1 MSSPASDS
9 GPDSPVETLPSSPV
23 VDGSR
28 QPERSVQRSTA
39 TAPANSPRTPANV
52 RRAAGSNVLEGD
64 SDDEEYAAPEQR
76 VPACLPCIKSS
87 RITGILDCR
96 PHPAGAACNRCS
108 RYKKSLC
115 DHGEELHAR
124 NPLLRRRL
132 HDLQRTMDGGRH
144 IASPKVLATRDAN
157 NKIIQSGHNAKMTDE
172 FNLAHAA
179 YMREYDRLRDAEASG
194 ATSGLGG
201 PNALSLVHRSGGSKA
216 AQQLT
221 IGLAQGLKYMEE
233 RNNERHQ
240 QLLEIQRESAAAQR
254 ETNTSHPCPCHCH
267 PSASRAPPSAVP
279 ACSSS
284 SPPAA
289 CVRPSC
295 CCPSTPPRPLRAFR
309 PVASWSPSAPAPAA
323 QAPARDPPSPSVL
336 AMFRQDAR
344 RRPQQE
350 PAARPVAAAQAPV
363 APPRPAAAP
372 QLRVRY
378 DKDAPEYRE
387 YYESDPREYDQ
398 YEDGQ
403 YD

>member
-1 MSSPASDS
+1 
-9 GPDSPVETLPSSPV
+9 
-23 VDGSR
+23 
-28 QPERSVQRSTA
+28 
-39 TAPANSPRTPANV
+39 
-52 RRAAGSNVLEGD
+52 
-64 SDDEEYAAPEQR
+64 
-76 VPACLPCIKSS
+76 
-87 RITGILDCR
+87 
-96 PHPAGAACNRCS
+96 
-108 RYKKSLC
+108 
-115 DHGEELHAR
+115 
-124 NPLLRRRL
+124 
-132 HDLQRTMDGGRH
+132 
-144 IASPKVLATRDAN
+144 
-157 NKIIQSGHNAKMTDE
+157 MTDE

-201 PNALSLVHRSGGSKA
+201 PNALSLVHRNGGSKA

-221 IGLAQGLKYMEE
+221 IGLAQGLK
-233 RNNERHQ
+233 
-240 QLLEIQRESAAAQR
+240 SATTSA
-254 ETNTSHPCPCHCH
+254 TNSCWRSSASPPR
-267 PSASRAPPSAVP
+267 PSARPIQAILALATATQARPEPRPARYLPAP
-279 ACSSS
+279 
-284 SPPAA
+284 
-289 CVRPSC
+289 
-295 CCPSTPPRPLRAFR
+295 PPRPLRPVYGP
-309 PVASWSPSAPAPAA
+309 PVAAPRPRPGPYERFDQLRRGPPPPPAPAA

-336 AMFRQDAR
+336 AMLRQDAR

>member
-179 YMREYDRLRDAEASG
+179 YMREYDRLRDAE
-194 ATSGLGG
+194 
-201 PNALSLVHRSGGSKA
+201 
-216 AQQLT
+216 
-221 IGLAQGLKYMEE
+221 E

-309 PVASWSPSAPAPAA
+309 PVASWSPSAPCSRRPGACSGPSLSLRPCHASPGRASTPPAGTRRAPRRCRSGPCRPPAPRRRAPATC
-323 QAPARDPPSPSVL
+323 SV
-336 AMFRQDAR
+336 R
-344 RRPQQE
+344 
-350 PAARPVAAAQAPV
+350 
-363 APPRPAAAP
+363 
-372 QLRVRY
+372 
-378 DKDAPEYRE
+378 
-387 YYESDPREYDQ
+387 
-398 YEDGQ
+398 
-403 YD
+403 

>member
-1 MSSPASDS
+1 MAPAS
-9 GPDSPVETLPSSPV
+9 L
-23 VDGSR
+23 
-28 QPERSVQRSTA
+28 
-39 TAPANSPRTPANV
+39 NNV

-64 SDDEEYAAPEQR
+64 SDDEKYAAPEQR

-115 DHGEELHAR
+115 DYGEELHAR

-144 IASPKVLATRDAN
+144 IASPKMLATRDAN

-172 FNLAHAA
+172 SAITSATNSCW
-179 YMREYDRLRDAEASG
+179 RSSAS
-194 ATSGLGG
+194 
-201 PNALSLVHRSGGSKA
+201 PPR
-216 AQQLT
+216 
-221 IGLAQGLKYMEE
+221 
-233 RNNERHQ
+233 
-240 QLLEIQRESAAAQR
+240 
-254 ETNTSHPCPCHCH
+254 
-267 PSASRAPPSAVP
+267 PSARPIQAILALATATQARPEPRPARYLPAP
-279 ACSSS
+279 
-284 SPPAA
+284 
-289 CVRPSC
+289 
-295 CCPSTPPRPLRAFR
+295 PPRPLRPVYGP
-309 PVASWSPSAPAPAA
+309 PVAAPRPRPGPYERFDQLRRGPPPPPASAA

-398 YEDGQ
+398 YEDG
-403 YD
+403 

>member
-115 DHGEELHAR
+115 DHGEELHTR

-144 IASPKVLATRDAN
+144 IASPKMLATRDAN

-179 YMREYDRLRDAEASG
+179 YMREYDCLRDTEASG

-254 ETNTSHPCPCHCH
+254 ETNTAILALATATQARPEPR
-267 PSASRAPPSAVP
+267 PARYLPAP
-279 ACSSS
+279 
-284 SPPAA
+284 
-289 CVRPSC
+289 
-295 CCPSTPPRPLRAFR
+295 PPRPLRPVYGPPIAAPR
-309 PVASWSPSAPAPAA
+309 PRPGPYERFDQLRRGPPPPPAPAA
-323 QAPARDPPSPSVL
+323 QAPARDPPSPS
-336 AMFRQDAR
+336 
-344 RRPQQE
+344 E

-378 DKDAPEYRE
+378 DEDAPEYRE

-403 YD
+403 YDQYDQYEQ

>member
-64 SDDEEYAAPEQR
+64 PDDEEYAAPEQR

-179 YMREYDRLRDAEASG
+179 YMREYDRLRDAE
-194 ATSGLGG
+194 
-201 PNALSLVHRSGGSKA
+201 
-216 AQQLT
+216 
-221 IGLAQGLKYMEE
+221 E

-289 CVRPSC
+289 CLRRG
-295 CCPSTPPRPLRAFR
+295 PPP
-309 PVASWSPSAPAPAA
+309 PPAPAA

-336 AMFRQDAR
+336 AMLRQDAR

>member
-87 RITGILDCR
+87 RITGVLDCR

-144 IASPKVLATRDAN
+144 IASPKMLATRDAN

-179 YMREYDRLRDAEASG
+179 YMREYDRLRDAEV
-194 ATSGLGG
+194 
-201 PNALSLVHRSGGSKA
+201 NIHSL
-216 AQQLT
+216 
-221 IGLAQGLKYMEE
+221 
-233 RNNERHQ
+233 
-240 QLLEIQRESAAAQR
+240 
-254 ETNTSHPCPCHCH
+254 
-267 PSASRAPPSAVP
+267 
-279 ACSSS
+279 
-284 SPPAA
+284 
-289 CVRPSC
+289 
-295 CCPSTPPRPLRAFR
+295 
-309 PVASWSPSAPAPAA
+309 
-323 QAPARDPPSPSVL
+323 PARDS
-336 AMFRQDAR
+336 
-344 RRPQQE
+344 
-350 PAARPVAAAQAPV
+350 
-363 APPRPAAAP
+363 
-372 QLRVRY
+372 
-378 DKDAPEYRE
+378 
-387 YYESDPREYDQ
+387 
-398 YEDGQ
+398 GGC
-403 YD
+403 

>member
-1 MSSPASDS
+1 M
-9 GPDSPVETLPSSPV
+9 
-23 VDGSR
+23 
-28 QPERSVQRSTA
+28 
-39 TAPANSPRTPANV
+39 
-52 RRAAGSNVLEGD
+52 
-64 SDDEEYAAPEQR
+64 
-76 VPACLPCIKSS
+76 
-87 RITGILDCR
+87 
-96 PHPAGAACNRCS
+96 
-108 RYKKSLC
+108 
-115 DHGEELHAR
+115 
-124 NPLLRRRL
+124 
-132 HDLQRTMDGGRH
+132 
-144 IASPKVLATRDAN
+144 LATRDAN

-179 YMREYDRLRDAEASG
+179 YMREYDCLRDTEASG

-254 ETNTSHPCPCHCH
+254 ETNTAILALATATQARPEPR
-267 PSASRAPPSAVP
+267 PARYLPAP
-279 ACSSS
+279 
-284 SPPAA
+284 
-289 CVRPSC
+289 
-295 CCPSTPPRPLRAFR
+295 PPRPLRPVCVVVPLR
-309 PVASWSPSAPAPAA
+309 PLLPPPRRLLGTL
-323 QAPARDPPSPSVL
+323 PLPPSLPCFARTRV
-336 AMFRQDAR
+336 DA
-344 RRPQQE
+344 PQQE

-378 DKDAPEYRE
+378 DEDAPEYRE

-403 YD
+403 YDQYDQYEQ